1 MITVY
6 KDKRNPFI
14 YKFVSSARTRFLGKV
29 NRCMLHLMSS
39 GFSFVFNDL
48 WAALHCRAAST
59 RRALYHSAL
68 AVLALSLSVAVVTPA
83 SAAGESPQ
91 PSFFN
96 TVEVRSK
103 NLSPFKKW
111 LSALNRYS
119 KEAKAPTKVPCPPG
133 DALHICSYDD
143 WIAFLKTLEDKAPL
157 VQLNEVNN
165 RINQAKYITDS
176 ANWGQNDY
184 WATPAE
190 FMARFGDCED
200 YAILKYLSLRR
211 LGWKE
216 STLRVVAVKDLNL
229 KVGHAVLIV
238 FFKHPKNGQIL
249 QLLLD
254 NQIKSIANAA
264 SIRHYQPVFS
274 INKYFWWRHT
284 PVTG

>member
-1 MITVY
+1 MESIFPFAINRLPLGGCLY
-6 KDKRNPFI
+6 KGAVRKALLR
-14 YKFVSSARTRFLGKV
+14 KAFVIAIA
-29 NRCMLHLMSS
+29 
-39 GFSFVFNDL
+39 
-48 WAALHCRAAST
+48 W
-59 RRALYHSAL
+59 
-68 AVLALSLSVAVVTPA
+68 LALGSGMGVAI
-83 SAAGESPQ
+83 AGESPT

-111 LSALNRYS
+111 LSALDRYS
-119 KEAKAPTKVPCPPG
+119 KEAKAPKRVACPPG
-133 DALHICSYDD
+133 DELHICGYDD
-143 WIAFLKTLEDKAPL
+143 WVAFLKTLEDKEPL

-165 RINQAKYITDS
+165 RINKAKYVTDKT
-176 ANWGQNDY
+176 NWGQSDY

-190 FMARFGDCED
+190 FMSRFGDCED

-216 STLRVVAVKDLNL
+216 NDLRVVAVKDLNL

-238 FFKHPKNGQIL
+238 FFKHPKTGQVL
-249 QLLLD
+249 SLLLD
-254 NQIKSIANAA
+254 NQIKTIANAA

>member
-1 MITVY
+1 M
-6 KDKRNPFI
+6 R
-14 YKFVSSARTRFLGKV
+14 SE
-29 NRCMLHLMSS
+29 
-39 GFSFVFNDL
+39 FSFVINNLSAVLRSRAIPRPRAWTFL
-48 WAALHCRAAST
+48 AAFVLGLGLLSTSSFQARAA
-59 RRALYHSAL
+59 
-68 AVLALSLSVAVVTPA
+68 
-83 SAAGESPQ
+83 GDSPK

-96 TVEVRSK
+96 SVEVRSK

-111 LSALNRYS
+111 LSALARYS
-119 KEAKAPTKVPCPPG
+119 KESKAPKKVPCPPG
-133 DALHICSYDD
+133 NMHICGYDD
-143 WIAFLKTLEDKAPL
+143 WVDFLKSLEGKAPL

-176 ANWGQNDY
+176 ANWGKSDY

-216 STLRVVAVKDLNL
+216 SALRVVAVKDLNL

-249 QLLLD
+249 TLLLD
-254 NQIKSIANAA
+254 NQIKTIANAA

>member
-1 MITVY
+1 M
-6 KDKRNPFI
+6 
-14 YKFVSSARTRFLGKV
+14 RTK
-29 NRCMLHLMSS
+29 
-39 GFSFVFNDL
+39 FSFVINSL
-48 WAALHCRAAST
+48 HHARCWVAEIPCKALKHI
-59 RRALYHSAL
+59 AL
-68 AVLALSLSVAVVTPA
+68 AVFILGMTAIAGV
-83 SAAGESPQ
+83 SAGTAGESPQ

-96 TVEVRSK
+96 TVEVRSN
-103 NLSPFKKW
+103 NLTPFKKW
-111 LSALNRYS
+111 LSALARYS
-119 KEAKAPTKVPCPPG
+119 KEAKAPASVPCPPN
-133 DALHICSYDD
+133 DELHICSYDD
-143 WIAFLKTLEDKAPL
+143 WTNFLKTLEGKAPL

-176 ANWGQNDY
+176 ANWGQSDY

-200 YAILKYLSLRR
+200 YAILKYLSLIR

-216 STLRVVAVKDLNL
+216 SALRVVAVKDLNL

-238 FFKHPKNGQIL
+238 FFKHPKTGQIL

-254 NQIKSIANAA
+254 NQIKTIANAA

>member
-1 MITVY
+1 METI
-6 KDKRNPFI
+6 
-14 YKFVSSARTRFLGKV
+14 
-29 NRCMLHLMSS
+29 
-39 GFSFVFNDL
+39 FSFAINML
-48 WAALHCRAAST
+48 PLGGNICASAV
-59 RRALYHSAL
+59 RRALSCKALVIISAL
-68 AVLALSLSVAVVTPA
+68 LALGGGMNIAVAA
-83 SAAGESPQ
+83 ESPT

-111 LSALNRYS
+111 LSALDRYS
-119 KEAKAPTKVPCPPG
+119 KEASAPKRVACPPSN
-133 DALHICSYDD
+133 DLSICGYDD
-143 WIAFLKTLEDKAPL
+143 WMAFLKTLEGKEPL

-165 RINQAKYITDS
+165 RINQAKYVTDK

-190 FMARFGDCED
+190 FMSRFGDCED

-216 STLRVVAVKDLNL
+216 NDLRVVAVKDLNL

-238 FFKHPKNGQIL
+238 FFKHPKTGQVL
-249 QLLLD
+249 SLLLD

>member
-1 MITVY
+1 M
-6 KDKRNPFI
+6 N
-14 YKFVSSARTRFLGKV
+14 TRCSL
-29 NRCMLHLMSS
+29 RHI
-39 GFSFVFNDL
+39 
-48 WAALHCRAAST
+48 AS
-59 RRALYHSAL
+59 
-68 AVLALSLSVAVVTPA
+68 AVLAVCLFAVMALPA
-83 SAAGESPQ
+83 SAAGESPH

-111 LSALNRYS
+111 LSALARYS
-119 KEAKAPTKVPCPPG
+119 KEAKAPSKAACPPG
-133 DALHICSYDD
+133 DELHICNYDD
-143 WIAFLKTLEDKAPL
+143 WVAFLKTLEGKAPL

-216 STLRVVAVKDLNL
+216 NDLRVVAVKDLNL

-238 FFKHPKNGQIL
+238 YFKHPKTGQVL